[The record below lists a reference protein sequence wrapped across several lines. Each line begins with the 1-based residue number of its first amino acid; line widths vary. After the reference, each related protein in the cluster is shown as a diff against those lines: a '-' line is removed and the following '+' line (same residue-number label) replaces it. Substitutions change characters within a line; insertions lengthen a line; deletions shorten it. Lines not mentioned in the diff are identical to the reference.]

1 MAGMSDQLTDREAD
15 IMRVLWERGPS
26 SVSEVRASLRNE
38 LAHTTVQTMLRILES
53 KGFAAHEEEGRQHR
67 FYAVVPETAARQ
79 NALKHLVSKLFRGSS
94 ELLLTQLVSDKKL
107 TAEQIRRMRK
117 LLAQRDKE

>member
-1 MAGMSDQLTDREAD
+1 MTAQLTDREAD

-26 SVSEVRASLRNE
+26 SVAEVRAALSSE
-38 LAHTTVQTMLRILES
+38 FAHTTVQTMLRILES

-79 NALKHLVSKLFRGSS
+79 NALKHLVAKLFRGSS
-94 ELLLTQLVSDKKL
+94 ELLFTQLVSDQKL
-107 TAEQIRRMRK
+107 TPAQVRRLRK
-117 LLAQRDKE
+117 LLSQRVKG